1 MPGSHG
7 RDDVRLAASS
17 HGMKLTYDDFLL
29 FPDDGKRH
37 ELIDGEHYVTPS
49 PNTKHQR
56 ISGNLYFF
64 IRAWLEEHPVGQVF
78 YAPFDVVFSR
88 FDVVEPDL
96 LYLSNERVAEVL
108 TAQHVTGA
116 PDIVIEIGSPGT
128 RRRDETIKRRLYERS
143 GVSEYWVVNP
153 KLDAVRVYRREGES
167 FSRPREFFREAGDVL
182 TTPHLPGLEIAL
194 SRLFKQ

>member
-1 MPGSHG
+1 VTGSDRPRPG
-7 RDDVRLAASS
+7 V
-17 HGMKLTYDDFLL
+17 KLTYDDYVL

-56 ISGNLYFF
+56 VSGNLHFM
-64 IRAWLEEHPVGQVF
+64 IRAWLETHPIGQVF
-78 YAPFDVVFSR
+78 YAPFDVVFTR

-96 LYLSNERVAEVL
+96 LYLSNERVAEVV

-128 RRRDETIKRRLYERS
+128 RKRDETIKRRLYERS
-143 GVSEYWVVNP
+143 GVSEYWVIDP
-153 KLDAVRVYRREGES
+153 ELDVVRIYRLEGPV
-167 FSRPREFFREAGDVL
+167 FARPVERSREAGDVL
-182 TTPHLPGLEIAL
+182 ATPHLPGLEIAL
-194 SRLFKQ
+194 TRVFA